1 MDIILIILGIVC
13 LLLGMVGCFLP
24 VLPGPPLSYLGLLL
38 LHWTEQ
44 IHFSTTSLLIWLLLV
59 IVVQIL
65 DYISPVLGTKYV
77 GGSKWGNRGCII
89 GTVAGLFVFPPWGIL
104 IGPFV
109 GAVIGELI
117 SGKQSVDAVQAGLG
131 AFLGFLFSVVAKESL
146 CGYFLYCFVVAFI

>member
-65 DYISPVLGTKYV
+65 DYISPVLGTKYA

>member
-44 IHFSTTSLLIWLLLV
+44 IHFSTTSLLIWLLVV

-65 DYISPVLGTKYV
+65 DYISPVLGTKYA

-117 SGKQSVDAVQAGLG
+117 SGKQSVDAVQAGMG

>member
-59 IVVQIL
+59 IVVQTL
-65 DYISPVLGTKYV
+65 DYISPVLGTKYA

>member
-24 VLPGPPLSYLGLLL
+24 VLPGPTLSYLGLLL

-65 DYISPVLGTKYV
+65 DYISPVLGTKYA

>member
-44 IHFSTTSLLIWLLLV
+44 FHFSTTSLLIWLLLV

-65 DYISPVLGTKYV
+65 DYISPVLGTKYA
-77 GGSKWGNRGCII
+77 GGSKGGNRGCMI

-117 SGKQSVDAVQAGLG
+117 SGKQSVDAVQAGFG

-146 CGYFLYCFVVAFI
+146 CGYFLYCFVAAFI

>member
-44 IHFSTTSLLIWLLLV
+44 VHFSTTCLLIWLLLV

-65 DYISPVLGTKYV
+65 DYISPVLGTKYA
-77 GGSKWGNRGCII
+77 GGSTGGNRGCMI

-117 SGKQSVDAVQAGLG
+117 SGKQSVDAVQAGFG

-146 CGYFLYCFVVAFI
+146 CGYFLYCFVDALI

>member
-1 MDIILIILGIVC
+1 M
-13 LLLGMVGCFLP
+13 GMVGCFLP

-65 DYISPVLGTKYV
+65 DYISPVLGTKYA

>member
-65 DYISPVLGTKYV
+65 DYISPVLGTKYA

-89 GTVAGLFVFPPWGIL
+89 GTIAGLFVFPPWGIL

>member
-65 DYISPVLGTKYV
+65 DYISPVLGTKYA

-117 SGKQSVDAVQAGLG
+117 SGKQSVDAVQAGMG